1 MIAVISFM
9 KVGLRMAAV
18 SVIVQLSCHGRNPS
32 PWPRKLHHGGRRR
45 PPRLH
50 HPGAAAR
57 GACPAL
63 VRAPGLFSAPMFEQ
77 IVIVG
82 AGQAAVQAVDTLR
95 RRGFTG
101 KLTLIGEEPW
111 PPYQRP
117 PLSKKYLAGALERE
131 RLLIRPA
138 QFFADHTVTT
148 HLGRRVTDIAPRA
161 RHVRLDDG
169 LVVQYDALLL
179 AIGSRPRRLA
189 VPGGDL
195 EGVHYLRTIADA
207 DRIRA
212 GCTPGGRLVIV
223 GGGYI
228 GLEVAATAREL
239 GMEVTVLEMADRVM
253 NRVTCPE
260 VSAFY
265 TAEHAR
271 HGVRI
276 RCNETLRAL
285 HGDARSQR
293 VKSVLTEQGSEYPAD
308 LVIIGVGVVPADEL
322 ARAAGLE
329 CENGI
334 VTEAHCRTS
343 DEGIYAAG
351 DCASHLNRQYGRHLR
366 LESVDN
372 AFEQGTTVA
381 LNLLGN
387 ATLHDKLPWFWSDQ
401 FDLKLIIVGVA
412 QGFDT
417 VVMRG
422 SPAARSFCACYLRRG
437 ELIAIDTVNSPRD
450 QMAARKLIAAHVRPN
465 PDKLAD
471 PAVALKDTL

>member
-1 MIAVISFM
+1 MYE
-9 KVGLRMAAV
+9 R
-18 SVIVQLSCHGRNPS
+18 
-32 PWPRKLHHGGRRR
+32 
-45 PPRLH
+45 
-50 HPGAAAR
+50 
-57 GACPAL
+57 
-63 VRAPGLFSAPMFEQ
+63 

-111 PPYQRP
+111 APYQRP

-131 RLLIRPA
+131 RLLIRPLG
-138 QFFADHTVTT
+138 FYADHGIAT
-148 HLGRRVTDIAPRA
+148 HFGRPVADLAPQA

-169 LVVQYDALLL
+169 VVIPFDALLL
-179 AIGSRPRRLA
+179 ATGSHPRRLA
-189 VPGGDL
+189 VPGAELG
-195 EGVHYLRTIADA
+195 GVYYLRSIADA

-212 GCTPGGRLVIV
+212 DCKAGGRLVIV

-228 GLEVAATAREL
+228 GLETAATAREL
-239 GMEVTVLEMADRVM
+239 GMEVTVLEMAERVM

-265 TAEHAR
+265 QAEHER

-276 RCNETLRAL
+276 RCHEQVRAL
-285 HGDARSQR
+285 HADARTGR
-293 VKSVLTEQGSEYPAD
+293 VQSVLTESGAEYPAD
-308 LVIIGVGVVPADEL
+308 LVIVGVGVAPADEL

-334 VTEAHCRTS
+334 VTEAHCRS
-343 DEGIYAAG
+343 SHEAIYAAG
-351 DCASHLNRQYGRHLR
+351 DCASHLSRQYGRHLR

-381 LNLLGN
+381 LNLMGN
-387 ATLHDKLPWFWSDQ
+387 ETLHDKLPWFWSDQ
-401 FDLKLIIVGVA
+401 FDLKLVIVGIA
-412 QGFDT
+412 QGYDT

-422 SPAARSFCACYLRRG
+422 SPAARSFSACYLRAG
-437 ELIAIDTVNSPRD
+437 ELVAIDSVNQPRD
-450 QMAARKLIAAHVRPN
+450 QMAARKLIALHARPH

-471 PAVALKDTL
+471 AGVALKDTV